1 MDKGLNHLKME
12 IDPQIM
18 SSIFELSSEVV
29 WVLQG
34 ADRICY
40 ASHVQKSKFDIP
52 DKVGADFWV
61 SRIHPDD
68 RDKVVLD
75 FNKALK
81 NRKVFLFELEYQ
93 YKRPSG

>member
-1 MDKGLNHLKME
+1 ME

-34 ADRICY
+34 KDRICY
-40 ASHVQKSKFDIP
+40 ASQVQKSKFDIP
-52 DKVGADFWV
+52 EQIGADFWV

-68 RDKVVLD
+68 RSRIVSE

-81 NRKVFLFELEYQ
+81 DKKVFLFELEYLFP
-93 YKRPSG
+93 RPFPGDVHPAT